1 MPATYY
7 NTNNLK
13 DKRLISALVK
23 AKTQEDKVK
32 IIFNCYGKMTASDV
46 WEFWDKKKTPQTS
59 IRRAI
64 SNLAHPDS
72 GFLII
77 TDEMKEGLFG
87 MPEHYYKLNNEPT
100 LF

>member
-1 MPATYY
+1 MYY

-13 DKRLISALVK
+13 AKRLIKALVK
-23 AKTQEDKVK
+23 AKSQEDKVK
-32 IIFNCYGKMTASDV
+32 IIFNCYGKMTASEV
-46 WEFWDKKKTPQTS
+46 WEFFDKTKTPLTS

-64 SNLAHPDS
+64 SNLSNLDF
-72 GFLII
+72 GYLII